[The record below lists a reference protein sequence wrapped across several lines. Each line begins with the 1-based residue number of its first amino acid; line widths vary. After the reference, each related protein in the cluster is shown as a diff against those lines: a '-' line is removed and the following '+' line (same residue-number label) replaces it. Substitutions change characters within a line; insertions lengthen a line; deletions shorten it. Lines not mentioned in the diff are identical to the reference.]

1 MWCEEVNAVTQ
12 SEICAVPDERVVA
25 ERDVT
30 TPLRSP
36 RARIGRPTLRKVDWR
51 LSTSTV
57 ICTPSNAA

>member
-1 MWCEEVNAVTQ
+1 
-12 SEICAVPDERVVA
+12 VPDERVVA

-57 ICTPSNAA
+57 I